1 MGYVIT
7 SDPSLREERH
17 VNAAG
22 EAERHIDRGLALAL
36 PVLVVMSCLPPLLGL
51 LLRGVSPWIPL
62 TAVLLLAIS
71 ACTFLLQERGLALS
85 LGLSVASVLLGSGC
99 LALLGWA
106 VSILGNA
113 EDQATIDIANGI
125 ATALPVFLAI
135 LALVT
140 VALSFRALPKAR
152 VALGIAW
159 LVAVAAPFVLAF
171 PIFALS
177 GRAGNAGMDVVAL
190 FFLPLAAFFI
200 WVFLF
205 IGSLLLWRRQ
215 DVVPE

>member
-1 MGYVIT
+1 M
-7 SDPSLREERH
+7 
-17 VNAAG
+17 NAAR

-36 PVLVVMSCLPPLLGL
+36 PVLVVLSCLPPLLGL
-51 LLRGVSPWIPL
+51 LLRGISPWIPL
-62 TAVLLLAIS
+62 AGVLLLAIGV
-71 ACTFLLQERGLALS
+71 CVFLLKERGLALS

-113 EDQATIDIANGI
+113 EDQGTSDIANGI
-125 ATALPVFLAI
+125 ATALPVLLAI
-135 LALVT
+135 LALVA
-140 VALSFRALPKAR
+140 VVLSFRALPKAR

-159 LVAVAAPFVLAF
+159 LVAVATPFVLAF

-177 GRAGNAGMDVVAL
+177 DRAGNAGMDVIAL
-190 FFLPLAAFFI
+190 FFLPLAAFFT

-205 IGSLLLWRRQ
+205 IGSLLLGRRSA
-215 DVVPE
+215 VRE

>member
-1 MGYVIT
+1 M
-7 SDPSLREERH
+7 
-17 VNAAG
+17 NATG
-22 EAERHIDRGLALAL
+22 NAERHIDRGLALAL
-36 PVLVVMSCLPPLLGL
+36 PVLVVLSCLPPLLGL

-62 TAVLLLAIS
+62 TGVLVLAIGV
-71 ACTFLLQERGLALS
+71 CTFLLNDRGLAFS
-85 LGLSVASVLLGSGC
+85 LGISVASVVLGSGC

-106 VSILGNA
+106 VSILSAA

-125 ATALPVFLAI
+125 ATALPVLLAI
-135 LALVT
+135 LALVA
-140 VALSFRALPKAR
+140 VVLSFRALPKAR

-159 LVAVAAPFVLAF
+159 LVAVVTPFVLSV
-171 PIFALS
+171 PIFVLS
-177 GRAGNAGMDVVAL
+177 DRAGNAGMDVVAL

-205 IGSLLLWRRQ
+205 IGSLLRWRRQ